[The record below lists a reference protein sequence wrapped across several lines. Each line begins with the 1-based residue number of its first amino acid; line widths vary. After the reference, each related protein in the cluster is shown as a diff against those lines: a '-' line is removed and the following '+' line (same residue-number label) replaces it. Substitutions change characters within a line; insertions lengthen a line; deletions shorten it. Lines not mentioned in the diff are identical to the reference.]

1 MIVDPWGAILAQVPR
16 GTGFICSA
24 IDRGFQDSVRR
35 SFPTLEHR
43 RLKCK

>member
-16 GTGFICSA
+16 GTGCICSP

-35 SFPTLEHR
+35 NFPVLAHR
-43 RLKCK
+43 RLKCR